1 MGTLKRFASSFKKK
15 SKDLEETDPL
25 DKLAHLR
32 SLLTEDTVISLFDTG
47 ALLSPDDEEQ
57 LDALCWRFLNAESL
71 DVQKA
76 SDRLSEHTKWRSSYG
91 DFFNPDTGILD
102 QLADKKAFLQAPPLS
117 SSSPSKTHPILI
129 IKASQHFTFSKV
141 QPFAI
146 YCLEAASRICDMTAP
161 GTKLI
166 AVFDLKD
173 LALKN
178 LDAAGLKSC
187 FVVLK
192 DHFPERIQRIVM
204 LDAPIIFYGL
214 WKIVS
219 RLIDP
224 VSRAKVVF
232 TYDVD
237 DVRKEVGGGGEVVHL
252 PEERYGGKGEMVA
265 VEEVVEEKI
274 LPFYNK
280 TISCSNGGNGG
291 GD

>member
-1 MGTLKRFASSFKKK
+1 MGTLKRFTSSFKKK
-15 SKDLEETDPL
+15 PKDLEETDPPL

-32 SLLTEDTVISLFDTG
+32 SLLTEDTVFSLADTG
-47 ALLSPDDEEQ
+47 SLLNPDDEEQ

-71 DVQKA
+71 NVERA
-76 SDRLSEHTKWRSSYG
+76 YARLSEHTKWRSSYG
-91 DFFNPDTGILD
+91 DFFNPDTSILN
-102 QLADKKAFLQAPPLS
+102 QLADKKAFLQAPAP
-117 SSSPSKTHPILI
+117 SSPSKTHPLLI
-129 IKASQHFTFSKV
+129 IKASQHFTFSNV

-146 YCLEAASRICDMTAP
+146 YCLEAASRVCDMNAP
-161 GTKLI
+161 GTKLV

-178 LDAAGLKSC
+178 LDAAGLRSC
-187 FVVLK
+187 FAVLK

-219 RLIDP
+219 PLIDS

-237 DVRKEVGGGGEVVHL
+237 DVRKEVGGGEVGHL
-252 PEERYGGKGEMVA
+252 PEERYGGKGKMVA
-265 VEEVVEEKI
+265 VEVVVEEKI

-280 TISCSNGGNGG
+280 MSCSIGGGGG
-291 GD
+291 GDE